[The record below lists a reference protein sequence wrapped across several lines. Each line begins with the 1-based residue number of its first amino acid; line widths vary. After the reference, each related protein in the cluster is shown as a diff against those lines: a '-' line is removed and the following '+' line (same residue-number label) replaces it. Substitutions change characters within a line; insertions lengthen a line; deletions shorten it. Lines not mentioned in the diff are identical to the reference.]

1 VVKAHYILSSAKY
14 NSALSY
20 AYRASTAAAQAVAV
34 AQAAEKETGT
44 QKDAAGTDTVDKTE
58 SAETVTDATAAATT
72 NTTTVEGPA
81 ASPSRDSS
89 ASAVGASLPGGSL
102 GTSAVQ
108 PARAVEPPPPS
119 NAPMSARAVYTTP
132 STASTSA
139 TGAGASPTASRS
151 IAQPSSSLGVFPT
164 RAPRT
169 TGYYAS
175 KDEAIRDFNMFLPV
189 LVSQ

>member
-20 AYRASTAAAQAVAV
+20 AYRASTAAAQAVA
-34 AQAAEKETGT
+34 AEKETGT
-44 QKDAAGTDTVDKTE
+44 QKDAAGTEAAGKTE
-58 SAETVTDATAAATT
+58 ATTETATDATAAATT

-89 ASAVGASLPGGSL
+89 ASAVGASLPDGSL